1 MDQRTH
7 RETLEGRTPLIN
19 EPLVQ
24 RNNIYFDQEKPN
36 LKIWISYA
44 NHLLQTPV
52 VVWHNIQK
60 KTSTSKQL
68 S

>member
-44 NHLLQTPV
+44 NHLDRKSV
-52 VVWHNIQK
+52 V
-60 KTSTSKQL
+60 
-68 S
+68 